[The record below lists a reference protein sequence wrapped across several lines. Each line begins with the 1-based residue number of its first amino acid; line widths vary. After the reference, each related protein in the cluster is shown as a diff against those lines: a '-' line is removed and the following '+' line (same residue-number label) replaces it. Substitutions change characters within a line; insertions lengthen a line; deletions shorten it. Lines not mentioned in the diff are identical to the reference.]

1 MLPLF
6 VFGQQ
11 NTNCQVTTPDIL
23 GPYFLEGAPITES
36 IVSETY
42 VGDLLF
48 ISGVLTNDCET
59 PIANAVIDFWQTD
72 ENGSYDYDGYSY
84 RGKILTNTQGSYN
97 LETIIPGKYL
107 NGSDYRPAHIHL
119 KVAVDGVDEL
129 VTQIYFEGDTDIP
142 ADNWASSPAAVNRI
156 IPLSAGFA
164 GDWFGTFDIAVSI
177 ENYSGA
183 IVFGCTNSLASNF
196 NDQATQDDDSCEW
209 LDCNQTISNSPFSS
223 FIDDSI
229 CHENLYCEDFDW
241 DGGDCWFDCND
252 SLINMSDVDAY
263 LYNNQC
269 DSAFNCSFFNFDN
282 ESCTELEGCQ
292 DENGTSYQEGAQWNV
307 DACTACFCEQSAIVC
322 SSMSCLEPECSN
334 PVYLQDECCPVCPQ
348 APLCEQIFITLANG
362 WNMIGFSC
370 EENTDAIDAFFPI
383 QSKII
388 IAKDGA
394 GNAYLPNYNFNGIG
408 DLERGYGYLIKV
420 SEQVLNYNICN

>member
-11 NTNCQVTTPDIL
+11 NNDCQVTTPDIL
-23 GPYFLEGAPITES
+23 GPYFIEGAPITES

-142 ADNWASSPAAVNRI
+142 ADNWASSPAAEHRI

-164 GDWFGTFDIAVSI
+164 GDWFGTFDITVSI
-177 ENYSGA
+177 EDYSGA

-209 LDCNQTISNSPFSS
+209 LDCNQTESNSPFSS
-223 FIDDSI
+223 FIDYSI
-229 CHENLYCEDFDW
+229 CHENLYC
-241 DGGDCWFDCND
+241 
-252 SLINMSDVDAY
+252 
-263 LYNNQC
+263 
-269 DSAFNCSFFNFDN
+269 
-282 ESCTELEGCQ
+282 
-292 DENGTSYQEGAQWNV
+292 
-307 DACTACFCEQSAIVC
+307 
-322 SSMSCLEPECSN
+322 
-334 PVYLQDECCPVCPQ
+334 
-348 APLCEQIFITLANG
+348 
-362 WNMIGFSC
+362 
-370 EENTDAIDAFFPI
+370 
-383 QSKII
+383 
-388 IAKDGA
+388 
-394 GNAYLPNYNFNGIG
+394 
-408 DLERGYGYLIKV
+408 
-420 SEQVLNYNICN
+420 